1 MEATS
6 TIFFVD
12 ISKSPISREQGGQLQ
27 IITDLH
33 PATFKAQY
41 KLPGLSAVS

>member
-6 TIFFVD
+6 TIFFVELSKFP
-12 ISKSPISREQGGQLQ
+12 ISKQQGGELQ

-33 PATFKAQY
+33 PATFKAQH
-41 KLPGLSAVS
+41 KPPRFFVVS

>member
-6 TIFFVD
+6 MIFFED
-12 ISKSPISREQGGQLQ
+12 ISKSPISREQAGELQ
-27 IITDLH
+27 TITDLH
-33 PATFKAQY
+33 PATFKTQY

>member
-12 ISKSPISREQGGQLQ
+12 ISKSPISKEQGELQ

-33 PATFKAQY
+33 PATLKAQY